1 MKNIASHLLHVTCQV
16 HLKAE
21 EVKSFLK
28 ERRTPPSAPDS
39 MSQGQRQHSAPRGV
53 SPGPHSYPSECLLP
67 GSPTSILSQLN
78 SPRWPFTLTCSAHI
92 LTLGKVMPPLNR
104 APSHS
109 VIWLF
114 PSLRPTDCLQDVSCK
129 CKTQDIKQLYIMLL
143 HNQGEKKKKDWIQ
156 MHLNFGSSLDHEI
169 TINFRFDF
177 LGTLITHIFHKHT
190 VFSQSKQYCESFF
203 RVLFISFDFM
213 SFPITQNSSLIQGP
227 SPLSHTPVP

>member
-28 ERRTPPSAPDS
+28 ERKTPPSAPDS

-67 GSPTSILSQLN
+67 GSPTSVLSQLN

-143 HNQGEKKKKDWIQ
+143 HKQGKKKKRLDSNAPEFWIIS
-156 MHLNFGSSLDHEI
+156 GS
-169 TINFRFDF
+169 
-177 LGTLITHIFHKHT
+177 
-190 VFSQSKQYCESFF
+190 
-203 RVLFISFDFM
+203 
-213 SFPITQNSSLIQGP
+213 
-227 SPLSHTPVP
+227 

>member
-16 HLKAE
+16 HLKVE
-21 EVKSFLK
+21 EVKSYLK
-28 ERRTPPSAPDS
+28 ERKKPPSAPDS

-53 SPGPHSYPSECLLP
+53 SPGPHSYPPECLLP

-114 PSLRPTDCLQDVSCK
+114 PSLRPTDWSSKCFLQMQNTGYKTVIHYVATQSGERKKRTGFK
-129 CKTQDIKQLYIMLL
+129 CT
-143 HNQGEKKKKDWIQ
+143 
-156 MHLNFGSSLDHEI
+156 
-169 TINFRFDF
+169 
-177 LGTLITHIFHKHT
+177 
-190 VFSQSKQYCESFF
+190 
-203 RVLFISFDFM
+203 
-213 SFPITQNSSLIQGP
+213 
-227 SPLSHTPVP
+227 